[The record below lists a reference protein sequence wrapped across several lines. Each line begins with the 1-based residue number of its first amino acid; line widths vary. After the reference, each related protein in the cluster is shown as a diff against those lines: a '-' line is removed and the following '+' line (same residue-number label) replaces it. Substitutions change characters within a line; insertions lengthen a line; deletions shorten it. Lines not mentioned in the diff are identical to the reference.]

1 MKILAFE
8 TSCDDTS
15 VAILENDR
23 VVAMSTRTQ
32 LEHDATGGVVP
43 EVAARSHA
51 NAIFPCLEDTLQE
64 ADISIDD
71 IDYIACTRE
80 PGLQPSLLTGLTVA
94 RTLAESKKIPLLYIH
109 HIESHIFANFLER
122 NPDEIDFPAM
132 VLTISGGHTE
142 LYLWKSLFDLE
153 LVGQTRDDA
162 VGEAYDKV
170 AKMLGLGFPG
180 GAKIARLADAFR
192 ENPDFNQD
200 EKNYW
205 KKFFPRAFLD
215 KNSYDFSF
223 SGLKSAVKRYI
234 DANPPASEN
243 DFQKIAFAFEEAVF
257 DVLITKFLDASEH
270 FGVRTM
276 VLAGGVSANSQLK
289 NRLEIAC
296 NFLHKKFVAPKK
308 NIYSQ
313 DNAAM
318 IGIRAFYEITKNP
331 NFGNNPENFTKK
343 L

>member
-51 NAIFPCLEDTLQE
+51 NAIFPCLEDVLSE
-64 ADISIDD
+64 AKISIDE

-122 NPDEIDFPAM
+122 NHDEIQFPAM

-205 KKFFPRAFLD
+205 KKFFRPTLKTETAKLIKAIKKSDARIVCGTNTFDVYYDYLSEAGFYADFD
-215 KNSYDFSF
+215 KVYASCFMHTRKPDVSFWQYIRNEEKTYDFSDMLF
-223 SGLKSAVKRYI
+223 FDDSEANVRAAESLGIHAHRFTEADKAKEFILSVLGNDCKI
-234 DANPPASEN
+234 DFN
-243 DFQKIAFAFEEAVF
+243 K
-257 DVLITKFLDASEH
+257 
-270 FGVRTM
+270 
-276 VLAGGVSANSQLK
+276 
-289 NRLEIAC
+289 
-296 NFLHKKFVAPKK
+296 
-308 NIYSQ
+308 
-313 DNAAM
+313 
-318 IGIRAFYEITKNP
+318 
-331 NFGNNPENFTKK
+331 
-343 L
+343 